1 MLPVSYIRREYR
13 VTTTEQEE
21 DPTAVRTYNS
31 SITVPNIVT
40 KSQCVLKQNSIF
52 YKQSTLSNS
61 SLVETQAE

>member
-40 KSQCVLKQNSIF
+40 KS
-52 YKQSTLSNS
+52 
-61 SLVETQAE
+61 SLVKTQFSTNKVLFQILL